1 MKAILGALAVVGFLG
16 LGFERPR
23 AAEPSV
29 TIQTVGVNVL
39 LEWPA
44 DSADAAY
51 VLEGAGSLT
60 PGIWDRVPGVVT
72 NSTVLG
78 PADHAR
84 YFRLNQVPAG
94 GVVLRGMV
102 QSGGTLT
109 ATPLAGVSVTL
120 YQATAGLP
128 TVIDQTTA
136 DAAGRFE
143 LRSPSVSTESIF
155 FVTATVG
162 AGVDLVTVLGPIL
175 PSTVTINELTTV
187 AASYSMAQFYRTGVI
202 SGDSF
207 ALRLAAGMNENLV
220 AIASGGSSP
229 VLLNSPNADESN
241 SLRSTRAL
249 ANLLSACIAD
259 PAVATQFLSLTTE
272 PERLP
277 PTKTSQAMANLARN
291 PGLNVTAIYAL
302 STNQTSY
309 LPTLDAI
316 PDAWT
321 VAVKVNDSGDDQFLI
336 GGMGYL
342 VFDAQGYAW
351 ITDNVVQ
358 GTPYSSRILVVLQP
372 NGKPSAG
379 GSGTPRSPITTGGL
393 LGGGYGITIDPKGS
407 VWVGNFGWGPI
418 TNCDYYPGTNCSGS
432 ISKFTPSGVAISG
445 PAGYQGG
452 PQRAQALA
460 ADAAGNIWIC
470 SYGDDSVYVFLGGD
484 LNNVAHHQ
492 AYPGSQPFD
501 VQIASDGT
509 AWVSCG
515 GGIGG
520 DYPARLQHL
529 QLVGNKINRL
539 SEVEFGKATK
549 GISIDS
555 LGNVW
560 VASQGDS
567 KAYIVS
573 PEGVLIAGFGGSDTN
588 SPWGGVNSP
597 WGVTVDGEDNV
608 WVADFGPLDAA
619 PYSSRI
625 SKLAGANAATRP
637 PGMKLGDPIS
647 PSTGY
652 TLPSAG
658 SPVLLHDGTPLYGT
672 NAPPA
677 YDPLQRITQIAI
689 DRAGN
694 VWVLNNWKNNFLNDF
709 ARNPGGD
716 GVVIFVGLAPPLK

>member
-1 MKAILGALAVVGFLG
+1 MKGFLG
-16 LGFERPR
+16 AFAVVAFLGFGLGRLR
-23 AAEPSV
+23 AAEPAL

-94 GVVLRGMV
+94 GVVLRGTV

-109 ATPLAGVSVTL
+109 ATPLPGVSVTL
-120 YQATAGLP
+120 YQATTALP
-128 TVIDQTTA
+128 AVIDQTTA

-143 LRSPSVSTESIF
+143 LRSANVSTESIF
-155 FVTATVG
+155 FITAAVG
-162 AGVDLVTVLGPIL
+162 SGMDLMAVLGPIL
-175 PSTVTINELTTV
+175 PSTVTVNELTTV
-187 AASYSMAQFYRTGVI
+187 AASYSLAQFYRSGVVA
-202 SGDSF
+202 GDSF
-207 ALRLAAGMNENLV
+207 GLRLAAGMNDNLV
-220 AIASGGSSP
+220 AITSGASSP

-259 PAVATQFLSLTTE
+259 PAVVTQFLGLTTE
-272 PERLP
+272 PGGSA
-277 PTKTSQAMANLARN
+277 PTRTSQAMANLARN
-291 PGLNVTAIYAL
+291 PGLNVASIYAL
-302 STNQTSY
+302 STNRTSY
-309 LPTLDAI
+309 LPTLEAP

-321 VAVKVNDSGDDQFLI
+321 VAVKVNDSGDDRYLI
-336 GGMGYL
+336 GGMGYV

-358 GTPYSSRILVVLQP
+358 GTNHSSRLLVVLQP
-372 NGKPSAG
+372 NGKPAAG
-379 GSGTPRSPITTGGL
+379 ASGTPRSPIRNGGL
-393 LGGGYGITIDPKGS
+393 LGGGYGLTIDPKGS
-407 VWVGNFGWGPI
+407 VWVGNFGWGTE
-418 TNCDYYPGTNCSGS
+418 TNCLYYPATNCTGS
-432 ISKFTPSGVAISG
+432 VSQFSPSGVAISG

-452 PQRAQALA
+452 PQRAQGMA
-460 ADAAGNIWIC
+460 ADGAGNIWIC
-470 SYGDDSVYVFLGGD
+470 SYGDDSVYVFLEGNP
-484 LNNVAHHQ
+484 NNVAHHQ
-492 AYPGSQPFD
+492 AYQGSQPFD
-501 VQIASDGT
+501 VEIAADGT

-520 DYPARLQHL
+520 DYPARLQRL
-529 QLVGNKINRL
+529 ELVGNKINRL

-549 GISIDS
+549 GISLDS

-567 KAYIVS
+567 KAYIVN
-573 PEGVLIAGFGGSDTN
+573 PEGNQFVGFGSDTN
-588 SPWGGVNSP
+588 SPWGGVNGP

-608 WVADFGPLDAA
+608 WVADFGPLDTT

-625 SKLAGANAATRP
+625 SKLAGANPATRP
-637 PGMKLGDPIS
+637 PGTKLGDPIS
-647 PSTGY
+647 PATGY

-658 SPVLLHDGTPLYGT
+658 SPVLLHNGTPLYGT

-677 YDPLQRITQIAI
+677 YEPLQRVTQIAI
-689 DRAGN
+689 DRAGSL
-694 VWVLNNWKNNFLNDF
+694 WALNNWKNKFIIDDKS
-709 ARNPGGD
+709 NPGGD
-716 GVVIFVGLAPPLK
+716 GVVIFVGLAPPFK